1 MPFFDHFSFL
11 APYYDR
17 LIQYEAR
24 ETLISL
30 AKLPVKGRLLDAG
43 GGTGRV
49 AEVLRGMASQIVVA
63 DASFSML
70 RQAAEKDG
78 MQTVGAHAEALPF
91 PDNSFERILMV
102 DAFHHLI
109 DQPAAAGELWRALK
123 PGGTLVIEEPDI
135 RKWPVKVVALAEKIA
150 LMRSHFRSPDRIL
163 NLFSGGESRIQV
175 VREGYNAWIVIEK
188 DPV

>member
-1 MPFFDHFSFL
+1 
-11 APYYDR
+11 
-17 LIQYEAR
+17 
-24 ETLISL
+24 
-30 AKLPVKGRLLDAG
+30 
-43 GGTGRV
+43 
-49 AEVLRGMASQIVVA
+49 
-63 DASFSML
+63 
-70 RQAAEKDG
+70 